1 MAITLTTNAAR
12 HVEKMLQKH
21 ADAIGL
27 RLGTRK
33 SGCTGFAYVVD
44 YANSVENDDIVF
56 ESNGIKIIVDQ
67 ASLGNIQGTEID
79 FVRTNLLNEGFEFRN
94 PNVKDM
100 CGCGESFSV

>member
-21 ADAIGL
+21 ASAVGL

-44 YANSVENDDIVF
+44 YAETVENDDIVF
-56 ESNGIKIIVDQ
+56 ESNGIKIIVDKD
-67 ASLGNIQGTEID
+67 SLGNIQGHPSLT
-79 FVRTNLLNEGFEFRN
+79 FPFTSWLRLRSQPPTWPRY
-94 PNVKDM
+94 
-100 CGCGESFSV
+100 

>member
-1 MAITLTTNAAR
+1 MAITLTANAAR

-21 ADAIGL
+21 ASAVGL

-44 YANSVENDDIVF
+44 YAETVENDDIVF
-56 ESNGIKIIVDQ
+56 ESNGIKIIVDKD
-67 ASLGNIQGTEID
+67 SLGNIQGTEID